1 MNEVCRQEK
10 KYWMNLAEM
19 KRLAGALTPV
29 MLQDKHNGAQGYRIR
44 SLYFDTVNERDY
56 EEKLNGIEMR
66 RKLRLRLYD
75 PAADFAM
82 LEIKQKQGPY
92 QKKRSLRLERA
103 DAEQLARGR
112 YDSLLRYNEPVAA
125 EIYALLQMYCY
136 RPKTIVEYRR
146 FAFIARE
153 NQIRVTFDHDIRST
167 EAHLD
172 PFDPILD
179 LYPVVDPFNGVLE
192 VKYNGFLLG
201 YIKEQVNR
209 ANRSEL
215 TVSKYCLARSA
226 GLRFGI

>member
-172 PFDPILD
+172 PFDPMLD

>member
-10 KYWMNLAEM
+10 KCWMNLAEM
-19 KRLAGALTPV
+19 KRLAGALAPV

-44 SLYFDTVNERDY
+44 SLYFDTVDERDY

-172 PFDPILD
+172 PFDPMLD

>member
-19 KRLAGALTPV
+19 KRLAGALAPV

-172 PFDPILD
+172 PFDPMLD
-179 LYPVVDPFNGVLE
+179 LYPVVDQFNGVLE

>member
-19 KRLAGALTPV
+19 KRLAGALAPV

-167 EAHLD
+167 EANLD
-172 PFDPILD
+172 PFDPMLD

>member
-19 KRLAGALTPV
+19 KRLAGALASV

-172 PFDPILD
+172 PFDPMLD

>member
-19 KRLAGALTPV
+19 KRLAGALAPV

-112 YDSLLRYNEPVAA
+112 YDSLLRYNESVAA

-172 PFDPILD
+172 PFDPMLD

>member
-19 KRLAGALTPV
+19 KRLAGALAPV

-66 RKLRLRLYD
+66 HKLRLRLYD

-112 YDSLLRYNEPVAA
+112 YDSLLRYHEPVAA

-153 NQIRVTFDHDIRST
+153 NQIRVTVDHDIRST

-172 PFDPILD
+172 PFDPMLD

>member
-125 EIYALLQMYCY
+125 EMYALLQMYCY

-172 PFDPILD
+172 PFDPMLD

>member
-19 KRLAGALTPV
+19 KRLAGALAPV

-112 YDSLLRYNEPVAA
+112 CDSLLRYNEPVAA

-136 RPKTIVEYRR
+136 PPKTIVEYRR

-172 PFDPILD
+172 PFDPMLD

>member
-56 EEKLNGIEMR
+56 EEKLDGIEMR

-125 EIYALLQMYCY
+125 EMYALLQMYCY

-172 PFDPILD
+172 PFDPMLD